1 MPNSSPRCK
10 QGAFFGLSV
19 SRFPHS
25 PLPLTLCVEKL
36 PHIPYCL
43 PVMAAKYCPT
53 CQKTF
58 TSAERLCPDDR
69 SVLSLNDPYHLVGR
83 TLHDKYRIDALVGLG
98 GMGAVYYAYHSGIDR
113 RVALKIL
120 QPNIAL
126 SDEHVVELFERE
138 AKLAGRLSHE
148 NIVDVNDAGRTD
160 EGIAYIVMEW
170 LDGRTLDEELLRQG
184 WFGFGRAAGIA
195 RQIAAALGEAH
206 RKHVIHRDLKP
217 GNIMLIDSPSGR
229 DHVKVL
235 DFGIGKAL
243 GETMASSMVSTVVGT
258 PHYASPEQLT
268 VGGRIDGRSDI
279 YSLGVILY
287 RMLGGKPPFNSPS
300 MGEVIQMQLT
310 AEPAP
315 LFTLRPETPAAVERL
330 VTSMLAKNPARRP
343 QSAVEVI
350 ATLDLA
356 FAHSEK
362 DDVEPTGEIT
372 IQRGH
377 NPIGRTTA
385 EMGADAPPRGTFSTN
400 VQRAS
405 RFKISALPATI
416 IGAALVA
423 GGYGLYHYVSD
434 DVASD
439 SRREMS
445 RASDAAEPT
454 VTKTVAEVPTPSP
467 SPTAVVTP
475 PPGTNSGP
483 RDRREG
489 NQATTNRPQPDKR
502 QLANKRY
509 ERAQALVRQRRYREA
524 LRECI
529 EALRLYPQ

>member
-1 MPNSSPRCK
+1 
-10 QGAFFGLSV
+10 
-19 SRFPHS
+19 
-25 PLPLTLCVEKL
+25 VEKW
-36 PHIPYCL
+36 PDIPYCSHA
-43 PVMAAKYCPT
+43 MAAKYCPT

-113 RVALKIL
+113 RVAFKIL

-170 LDGRTLDEELLRQG
+170 LEGRTLDEELLRQG

-217 GNIMLIDSPSGR
+217 GNIMLIDSPGGR

-268 VGGRIDGRSDI
+268 VGGRIDWRSDI

-287 RMLGGKPPFNSPS
+287 RMLGGKLPFNSPS

-315 LFTLRPETPAAVERL
+315 LFTLRPETPPAVERL
-330 VTSMLAKNPARRP
+330 VISMLAKDPARRP
-343 QSAVEVI
+343 QSVAELV
-350 ATLDLA
+350 ATLDHALPLMEA
-356 FAHSEK
+356 ADAGH
-362 DDVEPTGEIT
+362 DGETT
-372 IQRGH
+372 IQRAH
-377 NPIGRTTA
+377 DPVGRATESLYA
-385 EMGADAPPRGTFSTN
+385 GAPLRETFTTN
-400 VQRAS
+400 VQR
-405 RFKISALPATI
+405 
-416 IGAALVA
+416 
-423 GGYGLYHYVSD
+423 
-434 DVASD
+434 
-439 SRREMS
+439 
-445 RASDAAEPT
+445 
-454 VTKTVAEVPTPSP
+454 
-467 SPTAVVTP
+467 
-475 PPGTNSGP
+475 
-483 RDRREG
+483 
-489 NQATTNRPQPDKR
+489 TNRAKTP
-502 QLANKRY
+502 AIY
-509 ERAQALVRQRRYREA
+509 VT
-524 LRECI
+524 I
-529 EALRLYPQ
+529 